1 MLRVRML
8 GRPARGVIRVQGSPR
23 NEGSL
28 AAVVN
33 ATGAGLVVAG
43 LPVTSYVQFGRT
55 PRSVGW

>member
-1 MLRVRML
+1 ML